1 MTPAGGVP
9 FVRLSGFY
17 FVYLAVI
24 GALVPYFN
32 PYLQANGYSA
42 EQIGQAS
49 ALLLVGRIVAPGI
62 WGWLA
67 DRTGQRLRL
76 VQSTTLMALI
86 AFAGVFWADS
96 FPKMAAVLLLYGLF
110 WSAPLPQFEVITLNH
125 LGDRLHDYTRI
136 RLWGSIG
143 FILSAGLLGAL
154 LQRWG
159 IALLPGILL
168 GLIALVYLAV
178 AAVPPEPPSPHLH
191 LHKVSFLE
199 IVRRRGVA
207 VLFFA
212 TLLMQLSCGPYYAF
226 YTIFLEER
234 GYSRTATGLLWALGV
249 AAEVVLFTVMH
260 RLLPAWGLRRLML
273 LSLAAGVLRWL
284 MVGYGVQSVPVIVTA
299 QLLHAATFGMHHAAA
314 VQYVHRYFV
323 GRHQGRG
330 HALYSSIP
338 YGVGGA
344 VGALA
349 TGYLWTNLGPARTF
363 AVAALTCAIGFAA
376 AWRFLED
383 DPGHHAGRATAA

>member
-9 FVRLSGFY
+9 YVRLSGFY
-17 FVYLAVI
+17 FVYFAVV

-32 PYLQANGYSA
+32 PYLQANGYDA
-42 EQIGQAS
+42 EQIGQAT

-67 DRTGQRLRL
+67 DRTGQRLRM
-76 VQSTTLMALI
+76 VQSTVLMSLI

-96 FPKMAAVLLLYGLF
+96 FAKMAVVLLLYGLF
-110 WSAPLPQFEVITLNH
+110 WSASLPQFEAITLNH
-125 LGDRLHDYTRI
+125 LGDRLQDYTRI

-143 FILSAGLLGAL
+143 FILTAGLLGAL
-154 LQRWG
+154 LQRRG
-159 IALLPGILL
+159 IDLLPAILL
-168 GLIALVYLAV
+168 GLIAMVYLA
-178 AAVPPEPPSPHLH
+178 AAAIPPEPPSPHVH
-191 LHKVSFLE
+191 LHKASFLE
-199 IVRRRGVA
+199 ILRRRGVA
-207 VLFFA
+207 VLFFS
-212 TLLMQLSCGPYYAF
+212 TLVMQLSCGPYYAF

-234 GYSRTATGLLWALGV
+234 GYSRTVAGLLWALGV

-273 LSLAAGVLRWL
+273 ISLAAGVLRWL
-284 MVGYGVQSVPVIVTA
+284 MVGYGVQSALVIVLA

-330 HALYSSIP
+330 QALYSSIA

-344 VGALA
+344 VGALV

-363 AVAALTCAIGFAA
+363 AVAASVCAIGLIA

-383 DPGHHAGRATAA
+383 DPGHHAGHPAAA